1 MARKSELKS
10 LVEVKKGSM
19 VITGIYLSTEVNACI
34 NTYVDNYRHAF
45 KANRPLVKADFINNI
60 LYDFF
65 VENNLWD
72 IKKRDLKTK
81 KAQRQ
86 VRLKLNNMLEE
97 NYKGLPLIDCMS
109 TLNRSK
115 TAVYLELSVYKY
127 LEKYGDILID
137 AKGGKTRLV
146 NEILKNY
153 FVRHSNTSG
162 EYFLDGNTNFKGKF
176 DKQAYLKYAY
186 MDNKL
191 FEDKTKLLKVLEP
204 KPKKVKA
211 KVVEENII
219 DKIE

>member
-10 LVEVKKGSM
+10 LVKVKKGDM

-45 KANRPLVKADFINNI
+45 KAVRPLVKADFINNI

-65 VENNLWD
+65 VENNLWN
-72 IKKRDLKTK
+72 IKKRDLRTK
-81 KAQRQ
+81 KAQREI
-86 VRLKLNNMLEE
+86 RLNLNKMLEE

-153 FVRHSNTSG
+153 FVRHSNVVG
-162 EYFLDGNTNFKGKF
+162 EDFLDGNTNFRGKF
-176 DKQAYLKYAY
+176 TKESYLKYAY
-186 MDNKL
+186 QNNKI
-191 FEDKTKLLKVLEP
+191 FDDKEKLLKVLEP
-204 KPKKVKA
+204 K
-211 KVVEENII
+211 VEGNSI
-219 DKIE
+219 D

>member
-10 LVEVKKGSM
+10 LVKVKKGDM

-34 NTYVDNYRHAF
+34 NAFVDNYRHAF

-72 IKKRDLKTK
+72 IKMRDLRTK

-86 VRLKLNNMLEE
+86 VKLNLNKMLEE

-109 TLNRSK
+109 ALNRSK
-115 TAVYLELSVYKY
+115 TAVYLELSIYKY

-137 AKGGKTRLV
+137 AKGGKTKLV
-146 NEILKNY
+146 NEIIKNY
-153 FVRHSNTSG
+153 FVRHSATSG
-162 EYFLDGNTNFKGKF
+162 EDFLDGNVSFKGKF
-176 DKQAYLKYAY
+176 DKESYLKYAY
-186 MDNKL
+186 QNNKI
-191 FEDKTKLLKVLEP
+191 FDDKAKLLRVLEP
-204 KPKKVKA
+204 K
-211 KVVEENII
+211 VVDNSI
-219 DKIE
+219 D

>member
-10 LVEVKKGSM
+10 LVKVKKGDM

-34 NTYVDNYRHAF
+34 NAFVDNYRQAY
-45 KANRPLVKADFINNI
+45 KAKRPLVKADFINNI

-65 VENNLWD
+65 VENELWD
-72 IKKRDLKTK
+72 IKMRDLRTK

-86 VRLKLNNMLEE
+86 VRLKLNKMLEE

-115 TAVYLELSVYKY
+115 TAVYLELSIYKY

-153 FVRHSNTSG
+153 FVRHANVSG
-162 EYFLDGNTNFKGKF
+162 EDFLDGNTNFRGKF
-176 DKQAYLKYAY
+176 TKESYLKYAY
-186 MDNKL
+186 MPNKL
-191 FEDKTKLLKVLEP
+191 FDDKAKLLKVLEP
-204 KPKKVKA
+204 KVDGDN
-211 KVVEENII
+211 E
-219 DKIE
+219 

>member
-34 NTYVDNYRHAF
+34 NAFVDNYRHAY
-45 KANRPLVKADFINNI
+45 KAVRPLVKADFINNI

-65 VENNLWD
+65 VENDLWD
-72 IKKRDLKTK
+72 IKKRDLRTK

-86 VRLKLNNMLEE
+86 VRLKLNKMLEE

-137 AKGGKTRLV
+137 AKGGKTKLV

-153 FVRHSNTSG
+153 FVRHSATSG
-162 EYFLDGNTNFKGKF
+162 EDFLDGNTNFKAKF
-176 DKQAYLKYAY
+176 NKESYLKYAY
-186 MDNKL
+186 MSNKI
-191 FEDKTKLLKVLEP
+191 FDDKAKLLKVLEP
-204 KPKKVKA
+204 KPKKV
-211 KVVEENII
+211 EENII
-219 DKIE
+219 NKIE

>member
-10 LVEVKKGSM
+10 LVKVKKGNM

-45 KANRPLVKADFINNI
+45 KANKPLIKADFINNI

-97 NYKGLPLIDCMS
+97 NYKGLPLIDCLS
-109 TLNRSK
+109 ALNRSK

-127 LEKYGDILID
+127 LEKYGDILIE
-137 AKGGKTRLV
+137 ARGGKSKLV
-146 NEILKNY
+146 NEIIKNY
-153 FVRHSNTSG
+153 FVRHSAVVG
-162 EYFLDGNTNFKGKF
+162 EDFLDGNTNFRGKF
-176 DKQAYLKYAY
+176 TKESYLKYAY
-186 MDNKL
+186 QNNKI
-191 FEDKTKLLKVLEP
+191 FDDRAKLLKVLEP
-204 KPKKVKA
+204 K
-211 KVVEENII
+211 VVDDSI
-219 DKIE
+219 D

>member
-10 LVEVKKGSM
+10 LVKVKKGDM

-72 IKKRDLKTK
+72 IKMRDLKTK

-97 NYKGLPLIDCMS
+97 NYKGLPLIDCLS
-109 TLNRSK
+109 ALNRSK
-115 TAVYLELSVYKY
+115 TAVYLELSIYKY

-137 AKGGKTRLV
+137 AKGGKTKLV
-146 NEILKNY
+146 NEIIKNY
-153 FVRHSNTSG
+153 FVRHANISG
-162 EYFLDGNTNFKGKF
+162 EDFLDGNVNFKGKF
-176 DKQAYLKYAY
+176 TKESYLKYAY
-186 MDNKL
+186 QNNKI
-191 FEDKTKLLKVLEP
+191 FDDKEKLLKVLEP
-204 KPKKVKA
+204 KPKVVK
-211 KVVEENII
+211 ENII
-219 DKIE
+219 D

>member
-10 LVEVKKGSM
+10 LVKVKKGNM

-34 NTYVDNYRHAF
+34 NAFVDNYRHAF
-45 KANRPLVKADFINNI
+45 EAKRPLTKADFINNI

-65 VENNLWD
+65 MENELWD
-72 IKKRDLKTK
+72 IKKRDLRTK
-81 KAQRQ
+81 KAQREI
-86 VRLKLNNMLEE
+86 RLNLNKMLEE

-115 TAVYLELSVYKY
+115 TAIYLELSVYKY

-137 AKGGKTRLV
+137 ARGGKTRLV

-153 FVRHSNTSG
+153 FVRHSNASG

-176 DKQAYLKYAY
+176 NKESYLKYAY
-186 MDNKL
+186 MSNKL
-191 FEDKTKLLKVLEP
+191 FDDKAKLLKVLEP
-204 KPKKVKA
+204 KAKA
-211 KVVEENII
+211 KVEENII
-219 DKIE
+219 DKIK